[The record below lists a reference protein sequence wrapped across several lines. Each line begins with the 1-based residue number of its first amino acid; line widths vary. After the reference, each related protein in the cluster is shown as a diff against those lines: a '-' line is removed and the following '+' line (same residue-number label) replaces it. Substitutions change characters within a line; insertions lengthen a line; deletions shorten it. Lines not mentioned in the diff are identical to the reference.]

1 MNDIVKIIAEKRVG
15 SGTGN
20 SRALRSENKIPAII
34 YGEKKDPIL
43 ISIDNKKLKLE
54 IQNKSFFSRQCE
66 IKLEDDIYKVLPK
79 DLQLHPVK
87 ENIIHIDF
95 LRVGENTTVTLSVPV
110 KFINENKCNALKQ
123 GGVLNIVRH
132 EIELKAPVSKIPEFL
147 EADLEGLEI
156 GDGIHISSIKLDQE
170 VKTIITDRDFTV
182 ATLAPPTVMKVEEE
196 EEEPTE
202 ETDEVEGEEQ
212 TEEKTESDDTKEQ
225 KEQAKGENKYNEK
238 KVIHSYSIDDF
249 NCWPW

>member
-202 ETDEVEGEEQ
+202 ETDEGEGEEQ

-225 KEQAKGENKYNEK
+225 KEQAKGENKDNEK
-238 KVIHSYSIDDF
+238 NK
-249 NCWPW
+249 